1 MAEKLKAEE
10 KDNVEK
16 ESALTDEYG
25 QFRFSVLWS
34 QDNHLGNLY
43 LSVCPF
49 IHPCIVLLITFR
61 VRVSL
66 CIQDGFELTEILLTQ
81 PLSGKKPCE
90 EYGGEMLKYQFLV
103 CYLQILI

>member
-81 PLSGKKPCE
+81 PHRVRNHVKNIGE
-90 EYGGEMLKYQFLV
+90 EMLKY
-103 CYLQILI
+103 